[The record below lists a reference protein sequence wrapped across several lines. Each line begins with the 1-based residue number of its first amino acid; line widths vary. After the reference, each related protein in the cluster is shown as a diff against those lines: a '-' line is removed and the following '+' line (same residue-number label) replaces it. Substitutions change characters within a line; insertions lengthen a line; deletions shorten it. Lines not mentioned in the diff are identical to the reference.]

1 MSGNLPRK
9 LAAILYADVAG
20 YSRLTGADED
30 GTHRVLREYL
40 RLVSTRIE
48 EHNGRVVHF
57 AGDAVLADFATVL
70 DAVTCAS
77 AIQYELTDRNR
88 EHAPERQVLFRI
100 GVNLGDVIVDGGE
113 IYGDGVN
120 VAARLQS
127 IAQPG
132 GISISHSVHTA
143 LGAKAPLHFEDMGE
157 QRVKNIAS
165 PVRAWQWVPD
175 SVTIGPRA
183 SKLVSDDGS
192 EPVIAVLPLQNLT
205 GDAEMSSLGDGIAE
219 EIITAFSRQSGIQV
233 LSRGSTGILCDQ
245 SGDRAEQARRL
256 GAHYLIEG
264 SVRNAASRVRV
275 AVRLVDTLTGND
287 LWGEQYDRDTE
298 DLFVLQDELRL
309 NIVSAVRNQ
318 IHVKDAQRVR
328 DLPEQNL
335 TDGELLA
342 LASQRTQALGVENYH
357 DAARILR
364 IVTERSPDNA
374 MALAM
379 SASCIALLNE
389 YDYRTLSN
397 DEADR
402 AFELIDR
409 AVRLNDE
416 SDYAH
421 YVRGKLLL
429 GVRHDHDLAISE
441 ADRSLEL
448 NPDYTY
454 GLALLGYATACK
466 GDTETGIALIEK
478 ALRADPRR
486 AGAVDFCQY
495 AGIAEFVAG
504 HYESAI
510 RWLESARQGV
520 GQTPKLCFVLASS
533 YAQLGHLEK
542 ASGFVD
548 TALAQAGDARIEDI
562 QTPPF
567 ARAQDEAR
575 FFDGL
580 HQAGLLEE
588 KKIQR

>member
-1 MSGNLPRK
+1 MSDNLPRK

-77 AIQYELTDRNR
+77 AIQHELTERNR
-88 EHAPERQVLFRI
+88 AHAPERQFLFRI

-132 GISISHSVHTA
+132 GICISHSVHTA
-143 LGAKAPLHFEDMGE
+143 LGAKAPLPFEDMGE
-157 QRVKNIAS
+157 QQVKNITE
-165 PVRAWQWVPD
+165 PVRAWQWIPD
-175 SVTIGPRA
+175 TGRIGPRA
-183 SKLVSDDGS
+183 SKPASDDGS

-205 GDAEMSSLGDGIAE
+205 RDAEVGSLGDGIAE
-219 EIITAFSRQSGIQV
+219 EIVTAFSRQSGIRV
-233 LSRGSTGILCDQ
+233 LSRGSTEVLRDQ
-245 SGDRAEQARRL
+245 PGDRAEQARRL
-256 GAHYLIEG
+256 GAHYLVEG
-264 SVRNAASRVRV
+264 SVRSAGNRVRV
-275 AVRLVDTLTGND
+275 SVRLVDALTGND

-309 NIVSAVRNQ
+309 TIVSAVRNQ

-328 DLPEQNL
+328 DLPEPQL

-342 LASQRTQALGVENYH
+342 LASQRTQALGVENYR

-379 SASCIALLNE
+379 SASCITLVNE
-389 YDYRTLSN
+389 YDYQPLPN

-402 AFELIDR
+402 AFELVDR

-429 GVRHDHDLAISE
+429 GVRRDHDLAIRE
-441 ADRSLEL
+441 AERALQL

-478 ALRADPRR
+478 AVRADPRR
-486 AGAVDFCQY
+486 AGTVDFCQY

-510 RWLESARQGV
+510 RWLERACQGV

-533 YAQLGHLEK
+533 YALLGQLEP
-542 ASGFVD
+542 ASGYVD
-548 TALAQAGDARIEDI
+548 TALAQAGDARVENI

-567 ARAQDEAR
+567 ARTQDEAR
-575 FFDGL
+575 FLDGL
-580 HQAGLLEE
+580 RKAGLD
-588 KKIQR
+588 